1 MLNIKSVKVHHK
13 EYYFTGTQSFMLFTL
28 QSQRNELQQS
38 NLLQYAGLV
47 SNDLTPEATRKSP
60 LLR

>member
-28 QSQRNELQQS
+28 QSQCNEIERS
-38 NLLQYAGLV
+38 NLLQYAGLL
-47 SNDLTPEATRKSP
+47 SNDVTPQAT
-60 LLR
+60 